1 LVARAARHAVRP
13 IVKEVAMQDRPAA
26 LRQYQTYID
35 GAWSD
40 AASGK
45 TFQTFDPYS
54 GEPWALIPECDA
66 RDVDRAC
73 EAAYRAFDQGAWPAM
88 TQTARGKLLRRIAGL
103 IETHAEH
110 LARIEVRDN
119 GKLISEMLA
128 QLKYLPEWY
137 YYYGGLADKIHGSVV
152 AIDRPDIFTY
162 TLKEPV
168 GVCAFITPWN
178 SPLMLVGW
186 KLAPALA
193 AGCTAVLKPSEFTT
207 ASLLEF
213 MKLVI
218 EPAGLPAGV
227 VNVVTGYG
235 AVVGE
240 PLVTHPRVA
249 KVAFTG
255 GTVTGARVNELAAR
269 SFKKVS
275 LELGGKSPNIVF
287 DDCNLDDAVAGA
299 ISGIFAATGQTCIA
313 GSRLL
318 LQDSIH
324 DRFVDKLVAMAREA
338 RLGDPSDERT
348 QVGPVTT
355 PPQYEKILSYL
366 DIAKSEGAKCVL
378 GGGPASKDEGGG
390 RYFVKPT
397 IFTQVNNRMRIAQ
410 EEVFGPVLSVI
421 KFRDEDEAVAI
432 ANDIAYGLGAGVWTQ
447 SVRRAT
453 TMARRI
459 KAGTVWINT
468 YRAVSFLMPFG
479 GYKASGIGR
488 ENGAEAIEAYLQT
501 KSVWINNAPGGG
513 NPFIMRTASS

>member
-1 LVARAARHAVRP
+1 MHQML
-13 IVKEVAMQDRPAA
+13 DRPTK
-26 LRQYQTYID
+26 LQEYQTFID
-35 GAWSD
+35 GTWSA

-45 TFQTFDPYS
+45 TFATYDPYT
-54 GEPWALIPECDA
+54 GEPWALIPECDRA
-66 RDVDRAC
+66 DVDRAV
-73 EAAYRAFDQGAWPAM
+73 EAASRAFESGAWPAM
-88 TQTARGKLLRRIAGL
+88 TQTARGRIMRNIAGL
-103 IETHAEH
+103 IEKHADH

-119 GKLISEMLA
+119 GKLISEMAA
-128 QLKYLPEWY
+128 QLRYLPEWF
-137 YYYGGLADKIHGSVV
+137 YYYGGLADKIQGAVV
-152 AIDRPDIFTY
+152 PVDRPDHFNYI
-162 TLKEPV
+162 LKEPV
-168 GVCAFITPWN
+168 GVCAFVTPWN

-193 AGCTAVLKPSEFTT
+193 AGCTVVIKPSEFTS

-218 EPAGLPAGV
+218 EPSGLPPGV

-240 PLVTHPRVA
+240 PLITHPKVA

-255 GTVTGARVNELAAR
+255 GSATGARVNELAAK

-287 DDCNLDDAVAGA
+287 DDAILDDAVSGA

-318 LQDSIH
+318 LQETIH
-324 DRFVDKLVAMAREA
+324 DAFVEKLVAMARTA
-338 RLGDPSDERT
+338 KLGDPSLPET

-355 PPQYEKILSYL
+355 PPQYQKVLSYI
-366 DIAKSEGAKCVL
+366 DIAKGEGAQCVL
-378 GGGPASKDEGGG
+378 GGAPAPKEEGGG

-397 IFTQVNNRMRIAQ
+397 IFTGVHNRMRIAQ

-421 KFRDEDEAVAI
+421 KFRDEEEAVAI

-447 SVRRAT
+447 SVKRAHSV
-453 TMARRI
+453 ARRI
-459 KAGTVWINT
+459 KAGTVWVNT

-479 GYKASGIGR
+479 GYKASGLGR
-488 ENGAEAIEAYLQT
+488 ENGAEAIEGYLQT
-501 KSVWINNAPGGG
+501 KSVWINNGPGGG
-513 NPFIMRTASS
+513 NPFIMKTAS